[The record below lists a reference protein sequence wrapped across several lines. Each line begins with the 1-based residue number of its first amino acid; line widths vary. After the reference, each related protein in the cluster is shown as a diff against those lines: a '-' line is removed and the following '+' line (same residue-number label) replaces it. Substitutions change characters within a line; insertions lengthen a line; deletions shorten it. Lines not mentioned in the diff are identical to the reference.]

1 MTEDE
6 GSAKET
12 IDWQVIKE
20 DLKQQGK
27 PEEKAAA
34 EVPAAP
40 VDNEKDDAWKD
51 LVIEQKRQEDKVE
64 DKYAA
69 NVGTQTEIVMD
80 TEGKY
85 QSLAEQR
92 EKWNELKS

>member
-1 MTEDE
+1 M
-6 GSAKET
+6 
-12 IDWQVIKE
+12 
-20 DLKQQGK
+20 
-27 PEEKAAA
+27 A
-34 EVPAAP
+34 EAPVAP
-40 VDNEKDDAWKD
+40 VDNDKDDAWKD

-69 NVGTQTEIVMD
+69 NVGTMSEIVMD